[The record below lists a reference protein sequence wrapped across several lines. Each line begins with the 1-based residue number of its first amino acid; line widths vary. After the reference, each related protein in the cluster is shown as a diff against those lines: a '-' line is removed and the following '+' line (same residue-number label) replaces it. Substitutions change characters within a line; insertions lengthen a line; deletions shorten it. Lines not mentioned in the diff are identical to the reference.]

1 MGWRTLK
8 GETSYGADAHAQ
20 TAEAERVT
28 TETSMLLSYFD
39 RMIRSTLEDV
49 ENRYNQQMER
59 TTLMEQEI
67 IEKLQLEET
76 NQRLR
81 DEIRGKLPKLVGGH

>member
-1 MGWRTLK
+1 
-8 GETSYGADAHAQ
+8 
-20 TAEAERVT
+20 
-28 TETSMLLSYFD
+28 
-39 RMIRSTLEDV
+39 MIRSTLEDV

-81 DEIRGKLPKLVGGH
+81 DEIRGEL

>member
-1 MGWRTLK
+1 MDWRMLK
-8 GETSYGADAHAQ
+8 GKSSCRSVVRAQWLRPNIPPHYAHQ
-20 TAEAERVT
+20 CLR
-28 TETSMLLSYFD
+28 

-81 DEIRGKLPKLVGGH
+81 DEIRGEL